1 LRLPVVGVFRDF
13 SNQTGSIYMDLA
25 VFRRYWQDDS
35 LDMLHVYL
43 RRGVDPVEA
52 KSRILARFESQRR
65 LFVFLN
71 GDVRRFV
78 LNVGNQWFGLTYV
91 QIGVAVLVAVLGIVN
106 ALTVSIIDRRRELAI
121 LRAVGGLRNQIRR
134 TLWLEAMVMALIG
147 VVLGL
152 SLGGISL
159 FYQLET
165 LRRSILA
172 TPLDYVFPTSIAL
185 ALFPT
190 MLLVAF
196 LSALAPAESAL
207 RGSLVKALEYE

>member
-1 LRLPVVGVFRDF
+1 
-13 SNQTGSIYMDLA
+13 M
-25 VFRRYWQDDS
+25 
-35 LDMLHVYL
+35 
-43 RRGVDPVEA
+43 
-52 KSRILARFESQRR
+52 
-65 LFVFLN
+65 
-71 GDVRRFV
+71 
-78 LNVGNQWFGLTYV
+78 
-91 QIGVAVLVAVLGIVN
+91 
-106 ALTVSIIDRRRELAI
+106 
-121 LRAVGGLRNQIRR
+121 RNQIRG
-134 TLWLEAMVMALIG
+134 TLWLEAMTMAFMG

-172 TPLDYVFPTSIAL
+172 TPLDYIFPTSLAL